1 MSDHV
6 LHQRCRTARSVDLRV
21 FSEPAPLT
29 SISRCQPKLRPRCC
43 RPSHSTRG
51 AHDCGLRA
59 TAASFS
65 LPPSLARVHRTAVSP
80 SARQSVSRSLVRSF
94 VRAPP
99 LQRTCAPVCSTVET
113 VLVCM
118 RCCTAPLSLSVY
130 TTRTVLQH
138 CSFRPA
144 VSAGGKS
151 GTARPSFDRSFRSCA
166 APLLS
171 SPSLARPEA
180 VIRSQREQQQERKRK
195 ETPRQRSHRPTR
207 RSVAD

>member
-1 MSDHV
+1 MSFINGAEPPVPLISECSQNLLLSRPFHV
-6 LHQRCRTARSVDLRV
+6 VSQNSGPGAVVLR
-21 FSEPAPLT
+21 
-29 SISRCQPKLRPRCC
+29 IQ
-43 RPSHSTRG
+43 RG

-99 LQRTCAPVCSTVET
+99 LQRTCAPGCSTVET

-130 TTRTVLQH
+130 STRTVLQH

-171 SPSLARPEA
+171 PPSLARP
-180 VIRSQREQQQERKRK
+180 
-195 ETPRQRSHRPTR
+195 
-207 RSVAD
+207 